1 MKTTN
6 TLYEEG
12 RAAALGRL
20 RRLLCEH
27 GENSPEVTFF
37 VLREEAAYW
46 RRLLLHQTDADIPSL
61 PSLAYSRGGLDVAE
75 AVWLAHSAG
84 QDAFAR
90 LAA

>member
-1 MKTTN
+1 MKTT
-6 TLYEEG
+6 TMRYEDG

-20 RRLLCEH
+20 RRLLCES
-27 GENSPEVTFF
+27 GDVSQDVCYF

-46 RRLLLHQTDADIPSL
+46 RRLLLQHVDVDIPSL

-75 AVWLAHSAG
+75 AMWAAHNAG
-84 QDAFAR
+84 EEPLTI

>member
-1 MKTTN
+1 MR
-6 TLYEEG
+6 YEEG

-20 RRLLCEH
+20 RRLLCEC
-27 GENSPEVTFF
+27 GEVSPDVCYF

-46 RRLLLHQTDADIPSL
+46 RKLLLQHVDVDIPSL

-75 AVWLAHSAG
+75 AMWTAHSAG
-84 QDAFAR
+84 EDPIAK